1 MIVMSPILLSIRDAA
16 RSRGLT
22 ITGLGRIVGLDKAT
36 VSRAFSGHTDPSLST
51 VERLASAA
59 GVSVVVEDGGAGEL
73 LRHARQL
80 ADDDLST
87 VTRLAA
93 VVGDLDDGAR
103 VSLRAF
109 LAYLES
115 TAADRI
121 RQRLQVV
128 E

>member
-1 MIVMSPILLSIRDAA
+1 MAVMSPILLSIRDAA
-16 RSRGLT
+16 RSRGLS
-22 ITGLGRIVGLDKAT
+22 ISGLGRAVGLDKGT
-36 VSRAFSGHTDPSLST
+36 VSRAFSGHTDPPLST
-51 VERLASAA
+51 VERLAGAA
-59 GVSVVVEDGGAGEL
+59 GVVLVVEDGQAGEL
-73 LRHARQL
+73 LRGARQL
-80 ADDDLST
+80 ASDDLAL
-87 VTRLAA
+87 VARLAA

-115 TAADRI
+115 TAADRV